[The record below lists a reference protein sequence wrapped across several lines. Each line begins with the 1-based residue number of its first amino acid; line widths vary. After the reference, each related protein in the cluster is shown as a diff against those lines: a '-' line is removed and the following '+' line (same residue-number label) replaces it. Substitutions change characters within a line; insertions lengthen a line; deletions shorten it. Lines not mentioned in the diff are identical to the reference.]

1 MFLPSGTIF
10 LIKKDGTKES
20 VMITD
25 LNNESELL
33 EEVNY
38 LFDKCGY
45 KKDNYISAIYQKN
58 NSTTFII
65 KW

>member
-25 LNNESELL
+25 GGG
-33 EEVNY
+33 
-38 LFDKCGY
+38 KG
-45 KKDNYISAIYQKN
+45 
-58 NSTTFII
+58 
-65 KW
+65 